1 MTAFARVAVLFPGSM
16 GGAVGAALAAG
27 GSRVGSVLEGRSDE
41 TRERAREAGI
51 SAWPDLDAAL
61 READLVLSILPP
73 SEATALA
80 RACAESMSR
89 SGRRVPYAE
98 CNAIAP
104 ETSREIAGI
113 LALGDDFI
121 DGGIIGGPPQPGASG
136 TRLYVSGPR
145 AEELLALDA
154 PEQGMIVRSLGPEVG
169 RASAMKMSYAA
180 LTKGTMTLQAAV
192 LMLARRHGL
201 AEPFAEE
208 LQASQAAAWKRMG
221 VLPFL
226 PADAGRWIGEMEEIA
241 RTFREAG
248 LPGGF
253 HDAAADVYRA
263 MAATPFA
270 RETRA
275 TVDRSRSLEEAIAA
289 FLEAAQKLSEES

>member
-1 MTAFARVAVLFPGSM
+1 
-16 GGAVGAALAAG
+16 
-27 GSRVGSVLEGRSDE
+27 
-41 TRERAREAGI
+41 
-51 SAWPDLDAAL
+51 
-61 READLVLSILPP
+61 ADLVLSILPP

-154 PEQGMIVRSLGPEVG
+154 PEQGLIVRSLGPEVG